1 MGAHHQHTKTGDS
14 TTNLRLAFVLN
25 VSFTLIE
32 IVGGWYTN
40 SVAILSDAIH
50 DLGDSI
56 AIGSALFLEK
66 NLQKPLHLNSRMAI
80 NACPYSA
87 P

>member
-66 NLQKPLHLNSRMAI
+66 KICI
-80 NACPYSA
+80 NPFT
-87 P
+87 

>member
-1 MGAHHQHTKTGDS
+1 MGGHHQHTKTEDS

-66 NLQKPLHLNSRMAI
+66 KSAQTPSAKF
-80 NACPYSA
+80 PYGY
-87 P
+87 